1 MTLRMIRRGGDFIAK
16 KCTTIAIVNQ
26 KGGTG
31 KTTTCENLG
40 IGLAMEGKK
49 VLLVDADPQGSLTIS
64 MGWQQPDELPTTL
77 STLMAKAMNDQS
89 IPPGE
94 GILHHAEGVDL
105 IPANIELAGLEVSLV
120 NCMNREKMLK
130 QVLDSAKHDYDF
142 ILLDCTP
149 SLGMLT
155 VNALAAADT
164 TLIPVQ
170 AQYLSAKGLE
180 QLLQTVQKVR
190 RQINPKLKIE
200 GILLTMTDSRANYG
214 QQIDNLIRGAY
225 YNTSKA
231 LFHYI
236 VSRESIIFSN
246 CFRLIWMR
254 LPFRIT
260 HPAVGFSSASRRS
273 LFSPIR
279 KYLDASSMV
288 SVYFSQ
294 IGTSLL
300 LITWPPFFSK
310 QRLFFAKVG
319 RK

>member
-1 MTLRMIRRGGDFIAK
+1 MF
-16 KCTTIAIVNQ
+16 
-26 KGGTG
+26 
-31 KTTTCENLG
+31 
-40 IGLAMEGKK
+40 
-49 VLLVDADPQGSLTIS
+49 
-64 MGWQQPDELPTTL
+64 
-77 STLMAKAMNDQS
+77 

-200 GILLTMTDSRANYG
+200 GILLTMTDSRTNYG
-214 QQIDNLIRGAY
+214 QQIQEEDSAEVNEMVRTAKVTPEQLA
-225 YNTSKA
+225 A
-231 LFHYI
+231 LLRQ
-236 VSRESIIFSN
+236 SATATPNPAALS
-246 CFRLIWMR
+246 
-254 LPFRIT
+254 
-260 HPAVGFSSASRRS
+260 AVGATFE
-273 LFSPIR
+273 
-279 KYLDASSMV
+279 KEVDADED
-288 SVYFSQ
+288 
-294 IGTSLL
+294 
-300 LITWPPFFSK
+300 
-310 QRLFFAKVG
+310 
-319 RK
+319 